1 MVKKEDLVFTNK
13 YGDEIKIGTKVF
25 FPVVDR
31 EDGKIGIN
39 QAKVKAI
46 TFTEINGE
54 IVPMLQTNSYLLNIN
69 DVRIDYKY
77 VEGVIEKWKRKVLK
91 VIERSLVS

>member
-13 YGDEIKIGTKVF
+13 YGDTLKIGTKIF

-31 EDGKIGIN
+31 EDGKIGVNSATI
-39 QAKVKAI
+39 KAF
-46 TFTEINGE
+46 TFTEVKGE
-54 IVPMLQTNSYLLNIN
+54 IVPMIQTNTYLLNIN

-91 VIERSLVS
+91 VIERSLAS